1 MVRSRTKLLD
11 RVLAVT
17 LAVIM
22 LLAMI
27 PMSTLTAF
35 AVSYGAGSDCQNACG
50 GKLEWVE
57 NTVPDGTHYLVCDN
71 DACENN
77 DIANAVTT
85 HAEGRG
91 AADCLICNPPH
102 AHGEFVYS
110 LENENKTIVAT
121 CGSTGT
127 CDLADG
133 KVSITIVAPSDLKYD
148 NTVKSA
154 TIDGAAA
161 WKAAT
166 GNDAPQITYNKE
178 PKTVGSYT
186 ASITVD
192 EKTASVGFEIVK
204 GTPSYTVPTGLT
216 AKYGQTL
223 EDVELPAGFAWN
235 DKTTSVGDIGVN
247 TFKATFTPTDTD
259 NYNVVADV
267 DVQITVGK
275 AASVIVAP
283 SIDQENKPTHTTI
296 TLEAITPS
304 VGDGTV
310 EYGYIKNE
318 EDKNDPSKVTNWQ
331 TETTF
336 DGLEGSTTY
345 YFYARVSETTNYA
358 AAISSMASIST
369 KDKLNGEVS
378 ISIEGWTYG
387 ETANTPVHGIVTGD
401 YGTNDFTIEY
411 ANKGQIN
418 WSTTVPTK
426 AGEYTVRVSYA
437 ATVVYAEGVGSCDFE
452 IKQKEITIEWSNT
465 TLTYNAQN
473 QKPTAVI
480 TDGVVGTDVVTVIV
494 SGAKKDAGDNYTA
507 EAVLDGTAKDNY
519 IIKSNKTQLF
529 NIDEKEVVITWSN
542 TSLNHNS
549 SQQKPTATINEGE
562 IFAED
567 EDTVGVEVSGAK
579 KRPGTYTAAATLT
592 GTSAANY
599 VISGTLATTQFVI
612 SNIETPADPF
622 TIVKASDR
630 SQEAYANAN
639 QWYNYDIVILPKDGY
654 KIGTADNEDADFGP
668 DLVITESKQDYKVYL
683 MDSKGRYTGE
693 ISIGNSFG
701 NVDGNINIDK
711 TLPTAEVKL
720 DEGNV
725 WEVFLETISFGI
737 FRNTTQTVTI
747 TAEDEADSNAA
758 GNSGIEKVFYYVS
771 NVGMSLDTVK
781 ALEDGA
787 WTAGTSVDFDT
798 DNDYVVYTKIVDK
811 AGNITYASSDGFV
824 YDDTKPIIEVSY
836 NNNDAANGKYFKA
849 DREVTIKITEHNFD
863 PAGVKLTVKEGG
875 IDTSSNYALNWSS
888 NGDVHTAK
896 VLFTNEADYTFAIS
910 ATDKAD
916 NDNDGVNY
924 GDSVAAEEFTIDK
937 TRPNASLVIE
947 GLVKDA
953 PESWKETW
961 KTETDG
967 LTANVLT
974 SIDYNNRWTNANAK
988 VSATSDDNLSGVD
1001 YIEYFRTENV
1011 VVDITD
1017 SNITWSNSTKALSEG
1032 RDEFKFEVEP
1042 NEKFIVYAHIVDK
1055 AGNDIYMSSN
1065 GVIVD
1070 DKAPGGDN
1078 YSPEVDITLP
1088 KANDNGIY
1096 NEDDTVKVDFKV
1108 VEPKYSGAN
1117 TQVNTG
1123 IYSGIKEVKYVIK
1136 AEDINAVEEQT
1147 FDLTNGSVKDANGLI
1162 SSWTGSI
1169 TIDKEKFNSN
1179 NVIVMITAIDNAG
1192 NVHTSTT
1199 KIGDIKID
1207 MTAPVIDIEYDNNAA
1222 DSTSFFKD
1230 KRIAKVVITERN
1242 FKDNDDI
1249 IVTIT
1254 NTDGTIPS
1262 ISAFSKVEGT
1272 DGGNGDN
1279 TQWEATIV
1287 YEADGDYTFAI
1298 EYTDLADNVC
1308 EDINYAED
1316 TVAATEFT
1324 VDRTLPTIS
1333 VTYDNNTA
1341 LNDKYFAKDRTAT
1354 VVITEHNFDVTRVD
1368 FSAMVGTLEGTKL
1381 ANQPEVKWVHEGD
1394 VHTATI
1400 PFTVDGDYL
1409 FDVKMTD
1416 KAGNENEEVNYG
1428 SSVAAKD
1435 FVLDKTIAKPVIGGV
1450 ANGSAYKDKVVP
1462 TISFSDVNYDKY
1474 EVELLRTRKDEIGA
1488 KVTDK
1493 FIKTIAVDAKGG
1505 SGSFDT
1511 FEKLVEND
1519 GIYTLT
1525 VKMTDKAGNEETET
1539 VTFSVNRFGSVYE
1552 YSKYLVSL
1560 INGGGQYITGKP
1572 GAAITEDLIITEYNA
1587 DRLLEGT
1594 LKILITRDG
1603 ETIEAKYTTN
1613 PTPINNTVAIGESGW
1628 YQYEYAISANN
1639 FAKDGVYKITLSSE
1653 YATVDAEKNEST
1665 SVPDNSIDEEGNQV
1679 VDSIGFTVDTTAP
1692 EIRNIVNLDKE
1703 IAARDLIIDGKLNV
1717 KYTIVDVGGLKS
1729 VEVILNGKTIDTIT
1743 EFGDSAFN
1751 YSGQFD
1757 ISESSDKQSVRIKV
1771 TDLAGNVTDTA
1782 DEDFNP
1788 GDLYTFYDMVTVS
1801 RNFFV
1806 RWYANTPLFWGS
1818 IAGVIVLAGGICF
1831 FIAYKRKK
1839 KEEAA
1844 K

>member
-11 RVLAVT
+11 RVLATT

-35 AVSYGAGSDCQNACG
+35 AVSYEAGSDCQNACG

-57 NTVPDGTHYLVCDN
+57 NPTPDAMHYLVCDN

-77 DIANAVTT
+77 DISNAITS
-85 HAEGRG
+85 HAEGSG
-91 AADCLICNPPH
+91 VADCLICNPPH
-102 AHGEFVYS
+102 VHGEFVYS

-121 CGSTGT
+121 CGSAGT

-133 KVSITIVAPSDLKYD
+133 KVSITIVAPSDLEYD

-154 TIDGAAA
+154 TIDGATA

-204 GTPSYTVPTGLT
+204 GTPSYTVPTDLT
-216 AKYGQTL
+216 AKYGQIL
-223 EDVELPAGFAWN
+223 ADVQLPAGFAWN
-235 DKTTSVGDIGVN
+235 NEEASVGDIGVN
-247 TFKATFTPTDTD
+247 TFKASFTPADTD
-259 NYNVVADV
+259 NYNVVADI
-267 DVQITVGK
+267 DVQITVGR
-275 AASVIVAP
+275 AASVIAAP

-296 TLEAITPS
+296 TLEAITPT
-304 VGDGTV
+304 VGDGTI
-310 EYGYIKNE
+310 EYGYIKDE
-318 EDKNDPSKVTNWQ
+318 GDKNDPSKVTNWQ

-437 ATVVYAEGVGSCDFE
+437 ATVIYAEGVGSCDFE
-452 IKQKEITIEWSNT
+452 IKQREITVEWSNT

-473 QKPTAVI
+473 QKPIAVI
-480 TDGVVGTDVVTVIV
+480 TDGVVGTDVVAVVV

-507 EAVLDGTAKDNY
+507 EATLSGETKDNY
-519 IIKSNKTQLF
+519 VIKVDKTQLF
-529 NIDEKEVVITWSN
+529 TIEAKEIVITWAN
-542 TSLNHNS
+542 TSLTHNKDK
-549 SQQKPTATINEGE
+549 QKPTATINEGE
-562 IFAED
+562 IFAGD
-567 EDTVGVEVSGAK
+567 EVNVVVSGEK
-579 KRPGTYTAAATLT
+579 KRPGTHTATASLTGKDATNYFISSTLT
-592 GTSAANY
+592 S
-599 VISGTLATTQFVI
+599 VQFVI
-612 SNIETPADPF
+612 STIDTPADPF
-622 TIVKASDR
+622 TFVKASDGTTV
-630 SQEAYANAN
+630 ANAN
-639 QWYNYDIVILPKDGY
+639 ANHWYNYDIKIIPKEGY
-654 KIGTADNEDADFGP
+654 TIGTADDGDTDFSSA
-668 DLVITESKQDYKVYL
+668 LTITESKQDYKVFL
-683 MDSKGRYTGE
+683 RDSKGGYTGE
-693 ISIGNSFG
+693 ISIGNLFG

-747 TAEDEADSNAA
+747 TAKDEADSNAA

-875 IDTSSNYALNWSS
+875 INTSSNYALNWNS

-910 ATDKAD
+910 ATDEAD

-937 TRPNASLVIE
+937 TRPTASLVIE

-953 PESWKETW
+953 SESWKETW
-961 KTETDG
+961 KTEVDG

-1242 FKDNDDI
+1242 FKDNNDI

-1381 ANQPEVKWVHEGD
+1381 ANQPEITWKHEGD

-1416 KAGNENEEVNYG
+1416 KAGNENAEVNYG
-1428 SSVAAKD
+1428 ISVAAKD
-1435 FVLDKTIAKPVIGGV
+1435 FVLDKTIAKPVVGGV
-1450 ANGSAYKDKVVP
+1450 ANGSAYKDKVIP

-1474 EVELLRTRKDEIGA
+1474 EVELLRTRKDEIGVN
-1488 KVTDK
+1488 VTDE
-1493 FIKTIAVDAKGG
+1493 FIKAITENPQGG
-1505 SGSFDT
+1505 SGIYDT
-1511 FEKLVEND
+1511 FDKIVEND

-1525 VKMTDKAGNEETET
+1525 VKMIDKAGNEETEKI
-1539 VTFSVNRFGSVYE
+1539 TFSVNRFGSVYE
-1552 YSKYLVSL
+1552 YDDYLAAL
-1560 INGGGQYITGKP
+1560 IKDGGQYITIQKGEK
-1572 GAAITEDLIITEYNA
+1572 AAITEDLVITEYNA
-1587 DRLLEGT
+1587 DRLLEGS

-1603 ETIEAKYTTN
+1603 ETIEPDYTT
-1613 PTPINNTVAIGESGW
+1613 TPDTINNQVAIGESGW
-1628 YQYEYAISANN
+1628 YQYVYAIKASN
-1639 FAKDGVYKITLSSE
+1639 FAKDGVYKIALTSA
-1653 YATVDAEKNEST
+1653 YATSDSDKNESS
-1665 SVPDNSIDEEGNQV
+1665 SVPDNSISTDGEKI
-1679 VDSIGFTVDTTAP
+1679 VDTMNFTVDTTAP
-1692 EIRNIVNLDKE
+1692 EIRNIVNLEEAIVNAQTLK
-1703 IAARDLIIDGKLNV
+1703 V

-1729 VEVILNGKTIDTIT
+1729 IEVILNGETIDTIT
-1743 EFGDSAFN
+1743 EFDGDVFN
-1751 YSGQFD
+1751 YTGTFT
-1757 ISESSDKQSVRIKV
+1757 IEESSEKQTVQLRA
-1771 TDLAGNVTDTA
+1771 TDLAGNVTDT
-1782 DEDFNP
+1782 DSKDFSSN
-1788 GDLYTFYDMVTVS
+1788 DLYVFNNTVTVS
-1801 RNFFV
+1801 TNFFV

-1818 IAGVIVLAGGICF
+1818 IAGAIVLAGGICF
-1831 FIAYKRKK
+1831 LIAYRNKK
-1839 KEEAA
+1839 KEE
-1844 K
+1844 